1 MQVDSHGKDLNHPY
15 RKVNEMMLSEFPDF
29 RVDTGVHERNSDTWE
44 FGKGALS
51 ANGRKLFSVSGMG
64 FGQQPVKVQ
73 MLKGKIHMTNNR

>member
-51 ANGRKLFSVSGMG
+51 ANGFWATARQSSNAKREN
-64 FGQQPVKVQ
+64 PHDK
-73 MLKGKIHMTNNR
+73 